1 MSMKMMRQKTI
12 KKRTQC
18 NT

>member
-1 MSMKMMRQKTI
+1 MKMMRQKTI